1 MQLKKLSIYT
11 AALLFTSSALAHGY
25 VAFPPSRAYQCN
37 TGKNSDCGS
46 VQWEP
51 QSVEQASGFP
61 EGAMPPDGQLASA
74 GKANF
79 SQLDS
84 QSPTRWAKSAIK
96 SGENNFIWH
105 HSAPHRTTNWRYYI
119 TKQNWDQNKPLT
131 RSDFESKPFC
141 QIDGNG
147 MTPAS
152 EVTHSCNVPERTGY
166 QVIYAVWEI
175 ADTANSFYQA
185 IDVDFGGTGD
195 DAENGSLW
203 TTQLTGQLS
212 GKDLHAGDK
221 VIAHFFNAS
230 GEVHSLQTELT
241 IASEAQGKSS
251 QWSYDLAEVINTAH
265 HDSLRAGVKDG
276 SGNIN
281 PIYGVNQVYAPQG
294 SALQSV
300 TLSYSDSQ
308 ADDTA
313 KESLSLSNVAATPIE
328 NGKATVT
335 FNAAAKG
342 EMHLTAVV
350 SDHAGAEKGSLQQT
364 IDNRSLPLSIPLTNV
379 QAGHHMLRYS
389 ASNAQGAIISQG
401 VINLMLEEKSEP
413 TPAPAGNY
421 DYTFPDNLKSYT
433 TGTKVMQPKNGKVY
447 QCRPFP
453 YSGYCV
459 QWSQH
464 ASQYEPGVGSD
475 WAMAWTE
482 VTQ

>member
-1 MQLKKLSIYT
+1 
-11 AALLFTSSALAHGY
+11 
-25 VAFPPSRAYQCN
+25 
-37 TGKNSDCGS
+37 
-46 VQWEP
+46 
-51 QSVEQASGFP
+51 
-61 EGAMPPDGQLASA
+61 
-74 GKANF
+74 
-79 SQLDS
+79 
-84 QSPTRWAKSAIK
+84 
-96 SGENNFIWH
+96 
-105 HSAPHRTTNWRYYI
+105 
-119 TKQNWDQNKPLT
+119 
-131 RSDFESKPFC
+131 
-141 QIDGNG
+141 
-147 MTPAS
+147 
-152 EVTHSCNVPERTGY
+152 
-166 QVIYAVWEI
+166 
-175 ADTANSFYQA
+175 
-185 IDVDFGGTGD
+185 
-195 DAENGSLW
+195 
-203 TTQLTGQLS
+203 QLTGQLS

-265 HDSLRAGVKDG
+265 HGSLRAGVKDG

-300 TLSYSDSQ
+300 TLSYSESQ
-308 ADDTA
+308 EDDTA

-342 EMHLTAVV
+342 EMHLIAIV

-433 TGTKVMQPKNGKVY
+433 AGTKVMQPKNGKVY

-482 VTQ
+482 VAQ